1 MLEVVQSVSHI
12 VKTDTTLQNGH
23 LDVQNLSM
31 LVTQLTY
38 VSRAQ
43 QMSFP
48 SIYSSAFPF
57 IRKGP
62 LCFGGGA
69 SICIMARK
77 SCTRSAA
84 AMLVTSALSYA
95 GATSTRSAPLQAQS
109 VHVVNISKGC
119 HIHEVETSQSTQD
132 TLHLAYG
139 PATSLGGSRSWGE
152 GRVDHVDIEAK
163 NSKIRRKKASRVQH
177 T

>member
-23 LDVQNLSM
+23 LNVHDLSM
-31 LVTQLTY
+31 LVTQSIY

-43 QMSFP
+43 QMFFP
-48 SIYSSAFPF
+48 SIYSSALPF

-62 LCFGGGA
+62 LCFDGGA
-69 SICIMARK
+69 SICIIARK

-95 GATSTRSAPLQAQS
+95 GATSTRSAPLHA
-109 VHVVNISKGC
+109 
-119 HIHEVETSQSTQD
+119 
-132 TLHLAYG
+132 
-139 PATSLGGSRSWGE
+139 R
-152 GRVDHVDIEAK
+152 
-163 NSKIRRKKASRVQH
+163 
-177 T
+177 